1 MSIEHEQIFRD
12 FVEEALSRSR
22 TLIDRVTRTVIDELE
37 KNSFEALTSRER
49 QAYRDV
55 LTELRIGQR
64 SLVESFVD
72 NLSREAYRQYGI
84 DSPQSGNSVDMS
96 LENFALIDDARLQ
109 EDVEIV
115 QLIQLIEAKAEWE
128 LQDFNSRMSSLKG
141 SKTVDVRHN
150 PIRPEL
156 FGRTLQRA
164 MSVLPISGEQ
174 RVVLVRAFGNS
185 LSAALRETYSEYSRR
200 LKAQGINPVA
210 YGIRSISGA
219 GTAVAAQISAAAPA
233 AAQPAAAAMAEE
245 QAKPVEARGF
255 AANLRKLFSGRA
267 AALDAA
273 SDDDDDQGPPSVFG
287 GAVSANEAL
296 RGVLSQVAML
306 NANTAV
312 MSQAILSQQSAL
324 QQVQGQHAAEA
335 TVTVPTNVI
344 HQYKDDLLKVAQRP
358 LERLTIDVVAR
369 MFDHIL
375 ADKNLLPAI
384 KAQIGRLQLPVL
396 RVALE
401 DPSIFSDRAHP
412 SRRLINLL
420 ASYPSGFVSAEHP
433 RFKQFMHHADQVVE
447 TVVSTA
453 DKDVLHVFKDQLAF
467 IEQSIARFSR
477 EEESQA
483 APTVDTLTRA
493 ENRAV
498 LLAAKRQQINHLLRS
513 AEVEDYLASF
523 LRNDW
528 SHVLAE
534 SAMQYGAKSVQTERF
549 QETASDLVWSV
560 QPKVTAHDR
569 QHFVKQ
575 LGALVQGVQEGLGLI
590 EYPAEKQRQFLAQ
603 LMATHSRLIKAD
615 KAAQKAA
622 LKATAPSAGAPEA
635 LRDRLSRAWLDSTG
649 DNGPSTFSGDL
660 AVNVAEHERKSTD
673 LIDTPEVESIKLA
686 EPVVEAKHVKID
698 DLASGTWYEMLSGS
712 DWRKV
717 QLLWKSPRG
726 LFFVFSTDSAGKS
739 HSITRRALDKLC
751 SAGAFRL
758 MEAEGLIDRAVAG
771 VMSSAQNSEP
781 PGTAPTG
788 GHRVH

>member
-12 FVEEALSRSR
+12 FVEEAISRSR

-84 DSPQSGNSVDMS
+84 DAPQASGSSSMDMS
-96 LENFALIDDARLQ
+96 MDNFSLLDDARLQ

-141 SKTVDVRHN
+141 SKSVDVRHN

-200 LKAQGINPVA
+200 LKTQGINPVA
-210 YGIRSISGA
+210 YGIRSMSGA
-219 GTAVAAQISAAAPA
+219 GTAVSAQTTVAAQQAVPA
-233 AAQPAAAAMAEE
+233 KAEVRS
-245 QAKPVEARGF
+245 KPVEERGI
-255 AANLRKLFSGRA
+255 AANLRKLFGGQA
-267 AALDAA
+267 TALDVAG
-273 SDDDDDQGPPSVFG
+273 DDDDDQGPPSVFG

-312 MSQAILSQQSAL
+312 MSQALVSQQSAL
-324 QQVQGQHAAEA
+324 SQIQVQHAAEA
-335 TVTVPTNVI
+335 PAAVPANLI

-412 SRRLINLL
+412 TRRLINLL

-447 TVVSTA
+447 TVVSAA
-453 DKDVLHVFKDQLAF
+453 DKDVLGVFKDQLAF

-498 LLAAKRQQINHLLRS
+498 LHAAKRQQINLLLRS
-513 AEVEDYLASF
+513 VEVEDYLAGF

-569 QHFVKQ
+569 QHFVKL

-590 EYPAEKQRQFLAQ
+590 EYPAEKQQQFFAR
-603 LMATHSRLIKAD
+603 LMDTHSRLIKAD

-622 LKATAPSAGAPEA
+622 LKAPSSNAGAPEA

-649 DNGPSTFSGDL
+649 DNGPSTFGGDL

-673 LIDTPEVESIKLA
+673 LIDTAEVETIKLA
-686 EPVVEAKHVKID
+686 EPAVDAKRVKID

-717 QLLWKSPRG
+717 QLLWKSPKG

-771 VMSSAQNSEP
+771 VMSSAQSNE
-781 PGTAPTG
+781 TAGAAPASA
-788 GHRVH
+788 H